1 VIPLP
6 VAQVAELTGA
16 VLADVQDPAALVS
29 GPVLIDSRDAV
40 PGSLFAALPG
50 ARADGHDFAAA
61 AVRAGAVAVLATRPV
76 GVPAL
81 IVGDVQ
87 DALGRLARAVVDL
100 VPDLT
105 IIGITGSAGKTTT
118 KDLAAQLIE
127 RLGPTVSPPG
137 SFNNEIGHPLTA
149 LRVTEQTRYLVS
161 EMSARGIGHIAALCQ
176 ITPPRLGAVL
186 CVGQAHVGEF
196 GSVDQIAAA
205 KSELPAAL
213 PPDGVAVL
221 NADDHRVIA
230 MAARTAARVVTF
242 GRSADADVRAE
253 RVSLD
258 GLGRAQFTLV
268 TPAGSA
274 PVRLLLHG
282 EHNITN
288 ALAAA
293 ALAHELGLGTEAIGA
308 GLSAAVARSRWRME
322 VTALA
327 GGITVINDAYN
338 ASPDAMA
345 AAIESL
351 AGMARG
357 ARGIAVLGE
366 MAELGDQSGELH
378 EMAGAQAAQAGI
390 AALIVVGDGA
400 APMLAGAKSIGTWG
414 GELVHVPD
422 AAAAVQAVRSRM
434 RPGDVVLVKA
444 SHSIGL
450 ERVALALTGER
461 PLDGEQAPAG
471 PAVRETPAVETPVVE
486 TPVVERTAGQEAA
499 DR

>member
-6 VAQVAELTGA
+6 VGQVAELTGA
-16 VLADVQDPAALVS
+16 VLADVGDPAALVS
-29 GPVLIDSRDAV
+29 GPVVIDSRDAV

-50 ARADGHDFAAA
+50 ERVDGHDFAAA
-61 AVRAGAVAVLATRPV
+61 AVGSGAVVVLATRPV

-81 IVGDVQ
+81 IVDDVQ
-87 DALGRLARAVVDL
+87 AALGLLARAVVDR
-100 VPDLT
+100 VPGLE

-127 RLGPTVSPPG
+127 QLGPTISPPG

-196 GSVDQIAAA
+196 GSVDQIAVA
-205 KSELPAAL
+205 KGELPEAL
-213 PPDGVAVL
+213 PPDGAAVL
-221 NADDHRVIA
+221 NADDPRVIA
-230 MAARTAARVVTF
+230 MAARTRARVVTF
-242 GRSADADVRAE
+242 GRSATAEIRAE
-253 RVSLD
+253 QAVLD
-258 GLGRAQFTLV
+258 ELGRPRFTLV

-274 PVRLLLHG
+274 PVQLLLYG

-293 ALAHELGLGTEAIGA
+293 ALAHELGMGTAAIAA
-308 GLSAAVARSRWRME
+308 GLSAATARSRWRME
-322 VTALA
+322 VSALPD
-327 GGITVINDAYN
+327 GITLINDAYN
-338 ASPDAMA
+338 ASPDAMQ
-345 AAIESL
+345 AAIGSL

-357 ARGIAVLGE
+357 GRGIAVLGE
-366 MAELGDQSGELH
+366 MAELGDQSTELH
-378 EMAGAQAAQAGI
+378 EAAGVQAAEAGV

-400 APMLAGAKSIGTWG
+400 APMLAGAKSVGTWD

-422 AAAAVQAVRSRM
+422 APAAVQAVRSRM

-461 PLDGEQAPAG
+461 PLDGEP
-471 PAVRETPAVETPVVE
+471 P
-486 TPVVERTAGQEAA
+486 TANQEAA